1 MRKRKLPLY
10 SQNHVRFPGEEFL
23 QGKELYEQGKASI
36 TYFDPLSGEAH
47 GNVEEG
53 GKRFAIG
60 MSFSL
65 EGSLSGA
72 SCSCRG
78 NSNHPCRHM
87 AALLLRLEEEV
98 GENCEA
104 SLPDFQFYLKT
115 ISPYFESKGSLYFLQ
130 KGLKELKKRSLKWD
144 WDEAAVCSG
153 IKAILKSAPTYSGFG
168 EEEDGGYL
176 APFLE
181 SLPFPEDFLS
191 NCLSF
196 VPPLLSQAGKKGFF
210 LACLKGERERS
221 LALERFD
228 AGLTNGS
235 SYDLLNLFLG
245 EEERLLSLLPPY
257 SLHLLCRADFRFKAY
272 PVLSKVLLRQEDGEG
287 LRLLSENPYCAL
299 PASTWEEMGKELE
312 KTLGPSAA
320 LPCYKKM
327 FGLFGG
333 DFPALCSYWRG
344 LSEEQKRGKEGEFL
358 SFLSSSKLLSPF
370 LFLLGKGKEEDIPS
384 LRLGDFPLLKE
395 ELSPFPYQPVLISKA
410 EKALKDKNLGEGDP
424 LYQCFLSFPCLVP
437 LLLSPS
443 AEAYSFLS
451 PSLRGNY
458 LRLLQKRGLC
468 QRKGLT
474 PWEDTHVSI

>member
-23 QGKELYEQGKASI
+23 LGKELYEQGKAAI

-47 GNVEEG
+47 GNVEEE

-65 EGSLSGA
+65 DGSLSGA

-78 NSNHPCRHM
+78 NSSHPCRHM

-130 KGLKELKKRSLKWD
+130 KALKELKKRALKWN
-144 WDEAAVCSG
+144 WDEATVSSG
-153 IKAILKSAPTYSGFG
+153 IKFILKSAPTYSGFG
-168 EEEDGGYL
+168 GKEDGEYL
-176 APFLE
+176 ASFLGNFPFL
-181 SLPFPEDFLS
+181 EDFLS
-191 NCLSF
+191 ACLSF
-196 VPPLLSQAGKKGFF
+196 IPPLLSQEGKKGFYS
-210 LACLKGERERS
+210 ACLKEEKTRN

-235 SYDLLNLFLG
+235 SYDLLNLFSG
-245 EEERLLSLLPPY
+245 DEGSLLSLLPPY
-257 SLHLLCRADFRFKAY
+257 SLHLLCGADFRFKAY
-272 PVLSKVLLRQEDGEG
+272 PVLSEVLLKQEDGEG
-287 LRLLSENPYCAL
+287 LCLLSENPHCAL
-299 PASTWEEMGKELE
+299 PASTWEKMGKELE

-344 LSEEQKRGKEGEFL
+344 LSEEEKKEKEGEFL

-370 LFLLGKGKEEDIPS
+370 LFLLGKGREEDIPS
-384 LRLGDFPLLKE
+384 LRLGDFPLLKD
-395 ELSPFPYQPVLISKA
+395 ELAPFSYQPVLISKA
-410 EKALKDKNLGEGDP
+410 EKALKEKSLEEGDP
-424 LYQCFLSFPCLVP
+424 LYQCFLSFPCLDP
-437 LLLSPS
+437 LLLSAS
-443 AEAYSFLS
+443 AESYSLLS

-458 LRLLQKRGLC
+458 LRLLQERGLVKE
-468 QRKGLT
+468 KGLT
-474 PWEDTHVSI
+474 PWEDGHVSI